1 MGCMNSKGTGD
12 PVSKHNKSNQNK
24 QLERETTTIDYRRI
38 TNKYKLTQT
47 VLGAGNFGKVFL
59 ATSIADQDFKVAI
72 KTISK
77 KKVQD

>member
-1 MGCMNSKGTGD
+1 MPT
-12 PVSKHNKSNQNK
+12 PKHHASPNGKT
-24 QLERETTTIDYRRI
+24 LERETTTIDYRRI

-59 ATSIADQDFKVAI
+59 ATSIADLDFKVAI

-77 KKVQD
+77 KKVKD